1 MLASRCRTAAR
12 RLTCA
17 LAICALSACAS
28 APCAPPDPEA
38 ETAARFE
45 RVRGDPEQLRAFLS
59 AMPLGGDLHHHLSGS
74 ATPEMILDFAIED
87 GLCVPREPA
96 REWRLE
102 KPPCGAG
109 LRPVSDALRDPALR
123 AEMLRRWSM
132 RAYAA
137 DDRSVVRSQANDH
150 FFSLFG
156 TIREANRDLGRLLAG
171 ARRLAAQSGTSYLET
186 STGWEPDRDALDAF
200 DATPLDPD
208 LLAMRRALLANP
220 QFTGLRD
227 AIVAELPRQLARSEQ
242 QLGCGTAS
250 PDPGCGVEVRFQRV
264 AVRSQPP
271 GAVFVEILLA
281 YEIAQRSEIV
291 VGINFVAPETDAH
304 AIRDYALHMRMLG
317 QLAHHYPDVKR
328 SLHAGEMSVE
338 QAIALNARDHIE
350 LAIAPVEA
358 GGAAAQRIGHGVS
371 LDAETSRSAVLE
383 RMRQQPIAIEIN
395 LSSNALLLGV
405 TGEAHP
411 FDEYLA
417 AGVPIVLA
425 TDDAGLMGADLR
437 EQFALAAAFPGVDYR
452 TLKQFARNSLR
463 YSFLSAS
470 DRERLASRLDAEL
483 RAFESSWQ
491 QEAEPLG
498 AGLRWPAQCKVPGT
512 ALNSAGASAEP

>member
-1 MLASRCRTAAR
+1 MLASRCRAAAR
-12 RLTCA
+12 SFLCA
-17 LAICALSACAS
+17 LALGTLGACAS
-28 APCAPPDPEA
+28 APCVAPDPVA
-38 ETAARFE
+38 ETAAQFE

-59 AMPLGGDLHHHLSGS
+59 AMPVGGDLHHHLSGS
-74 ATPEMILDFAIED
+74 ATPEMILDIAIED
-87 GLCVPREPA
+87 GLCVPRDPA

-102 KPPCGAG
+102 RPPCGAG
-109 LRPVSDALRDPALR
+109 LRPASDARLDPALR

-132 RAYAA
+132 RAYPT
-137 DDRSVVRSQANDH
+137 DDPSVVRSDANDH

-171 ARRLAAQSGTSYLET
+171 ARRLAAQSGTRYLET

-200 DATPLDPD
+200 DATPLDAD

-220 QFTGLRD
+220 QFTALRD
-227 AIVAELPRQLARSEQ
+227 AIVTELPRQLARSEQ
-242 QLGCGTAS
+242 LLGCATAS
-250 PDPGCGVEVRFQRV
+250 PDPGCEVEVRFQRV

-281 YEIAQRSEIV
+281 YEIAQRSEVV

-317 QLAHHYPDVKR
+317 ELAHLYPDVKR
-328 SLHAGEMSVE
+328 SLHAGEMGVA
-338 QAIALNARDHIE
+338 QAIALGARDHIA

-371 LDAETSRSAVLE
+371 LDAETSRNAVLE
-383 RMRQQPIAIEIN
+383 RMRQQSIAIEIN
-395 LSSNALLLGV
+395 LRSNALLLGV
-405 TGEAHP
+405 TGAAHP

-437 EQFALAAAFPGVDYR
+437 EQFALAAAFPEVDYR
-452 TLKQFARNSLR
+452 TLKQLARNSLR
-463 YSFLSAS
+463 YSFLPAS
-470 DRERLASRLDAEL
+470 DRERLASQLEAALD
-483 RAFESSWQ
+483 AFESSWQ
-491 QEAEPLG
+491 RDAAPLG
-498 AGLRWPAQCKVPGT
+498 AGLRRPAQCKVPGT
-512 ALNSAGASAEP
+512 ALNSAGASAKP